1 LACKTI
7 INNITKCHAAYLIM
21 SQDFAGLTEEGN
33 RHSEALAQSDFTAML
48 AQMQEWLQNYLG
60 TGEERSL

>member
-1 LACKTI
+1 
-7 INNITKCHAAYLIM
+7 M